1 MKENKD
7 LRKASSPACL
17 SADENEA
24 LDMDQLMNV
33 QGGTDTD
40 TDTEPVRNCGL
51 GCYLAGIGQT
61 TQTGG
66 DSKDGTHMQS

>member
-7 LRKASSPACL
+7 LRKASSSAAL
-17 SADENEA
+17 SVDESET

-40 TDTEPVRNCGL
+40 KDTEPVRNCGL

-61 TQTGG
+61 TQTGD
-66 DSKDGTHMQS
+66 DSKQDAR